1 MGKTMA
7 RQRKSVIA
15 AVLCAGMLLPGVA
28 VAAPPPA
35 ATAHDTRH
43 HTQAT
48 LIDRMSRQEVVAY
61 LRGHDLAPETVRNG
75 VDLYLVTYRTTGAD
89 GRPTTASALTVL
101 PRTDTRSLRTV
112 TWLHGTRVYRGDTA
126 SVSDNL
132 DRAAAVLFA
141 AGGDAVVAPDYLG
154 LGTGPGTHPY
164 MLSRPT
170 VSATLDALRASR
182 TLAARSGRRLDREV
196 LVSGF
201 SQGGQA
207 SMLVGRALQGSREF
221 ELGGI
226 AAIAGPYDIR
236 GEELPAALD
245 GRLDGVSAVVYLG
258 YAMTAWNRSQKLYD
272 SPSEAFRAPYDQV
285 ADSLFDSDHQEMD
298 VVMALPST
306 PQELFTD
313 EFLARLE
320 HPTGALAEVL
330 AANDDPCRWRPSVP
344 VRLYAGTADRDVVF
358 SNAESCESDLRA
370 RGARDVRLVNVGDV
384 DHFGS
389 AVVALPEIAREW

>member
-1 MGKTMA
+1 MGKFT
-7 RQRKSVIA
+7 RKSVLAVVLAA
-15 AVLCAGMLLPGVA
+15 AVLFPGAA

-35 ATAHDTRH
+35 AVDDHTR
-43 HTQAT
+43 AT
-48 LIDRMSRQEVVAY
+48 LLGSMSRQEVAAY
-61 LRGHDLAPETVRNG
+61 LTGHGLDAGTVRND
-75 VDLYLVTYRTTGAD
+75 VDLYLSRYWTTGAD

-101 PRTDTRSLRTV
+101 PRTGARSLRTV

-126 SVSDNL
+126 SRSDNL

-164 MLSRPT
+164 MLARPT
-170 VSATLDALRASR
+170 VTATVDAMRAGR
-182 TLAARSGRRLDREV
+182 AIAARSGRWLDREV

-207 SMLVGRALQGSREF
+207 AMLVGRALRSSREF
-221 ELGGI
+221 ELGAV

-258 YAMTAWNRSQKLYD
+258 YAITAWNRSQKLYD
-272 SPSEAFRAPYDQV
+272 TPSEAFRAPYDQV
-285 ADSLFDSDHQEMD
+285 VDALFDSDHQEAD
-298 VVMALPST
+298 VVRALPAT

-313 EFLARLE
+313 AFLARLA

-330 AANDDPCRWRPSVP
+330 AANDDPCRWRPRVP
-344 VRLYAGTADRDVVF
+344 VRLYAGRADRDVVF
-358 SNAESCESDLRA
+358 ANAESCASDLRA
-370 RGARDVRLVNVGDV
+370 HRARDVRVVDLGDL

-389 AVVALPEIAREW
+389 ARAALPAIAREW

>member
-1 MGKTMA
+1 MGKTIG
-7 RQRKSVIA
+7 RKGRTRILA

-35 ATAHDTRH
+35 TVEH

-48 LIDRMSRQEVVAY
+48 LIDRMSRQEVLAY
-61 LRGHDLAPETVRNG
+61 LQGYELDAATVRNG
-75 VDLYLVTYRTTGAD
+75 VDLYLVTYRTTGSD

-101 PRTDTRSLRTV
+101 PRTDKRSLRTV
-112 TWLHGTRVYRGDTA
+112 TWLHGTRIFRGDTA
-126 SVSDNL
+126 TGADNL

-164 MLSRPT
+164 MLTRPAVT
-170 VSATLDALRASR
+170 ATMDALRAGR
-182 TLAARSGRRLDREV
+182 ALAARSGKRLDRKV

-201 SQGGQA
+201 SQGGQV
-207 SMLVGRALQGSREF
+207 SMHVGRALQESREF

-236 GEELPAALD
+236 GQELPAALD
-245 GRLDGVSAVVYLG
+245 GRLDGVSAVLYLG
-258 YAMTAWNRSQKLYD
+258 YAMTAWNRSQKVYD

-285 ADSLFDSDHQEMD
+285 VDSLFDSDHEERD
-298 VVMALPST
+298 VVMALPAT

-313 EFLARLE
+313 EFLARLA
-320 HPTGALAEVL
+320 HPTGTLAEVL
-330 AANDDPCRWRPSVP
+330 AANDDPCQWRPRVP

-358 SNAESCESDLRA
+358 ANAESCETDLRA
-370 RGARDVRLVNVGDV
+370 HGARDVRLVNVGDV
-384 DHFGS
+384 GHFDS
-389 AVVALPEIAREW
+389 ARVALPRIARDW